1 MSSGVGFL
9 LRPFFKDLTFLY
21 LFVWVLSNQ
30 NNKIHK
36 HNFSRGEETD
46 AKEKQCKYGKNL
58 HKHVQSKMYFLGNS
72 SIAPFF

>member
-46 AKEKQCKYGKNL
+46 AKEKQYKYGKVKMNL
-58 HKHVQSKMYFLGNS
+58 LIHLQSKMYIFR
-72 SIAPFF
+72 